1 MRWGERG
8 GVAGAGNYLL
18 AIVIHLAEIKDC
30 QRCCKLIE
38 SLHWLQMQRR
48 ITCPLALRLH
58 PPSCPCS
65 FMPQARASN
74 TSNMLTPIS
83 RHPAAHAACCCLLPP
98 ACCLLFV
105 VACCLAMLPK
115 SYCQALTATRQPTD
129 SQTDSPRGQRRRG
142 NIESN
147 SIDVDGPCG
156 QRGKGGAT
164 VVRRLVQ
171 HFSITSLCNVFC
183 SHFSSLCLS
192 LLQSFAYFLSLLQV
206 QRSEFPFLFF
216 PFWGSSWRNQTHYVQ
231 SVEALSMI
239 LLYSAPLPSFFF
251 LFFHLL
257 FVFCA
262 FASSG

>member
-1 MRWGERG
+1 
-8 GVAGAGNYLL
+8 
-18 AIVIHLAEIKDC
+18 
-30 QRCCKLIE
+30 
-38 SLHWLQMQRR
+38 
-48 ITCPLALRLH
+48 
-58 PPSCPCS
+58 
-65 FMPQARASN
+65 MPQARASN

-83 RHPAAHAACCCLLPP
+83 RHPAAHAACCLPP
-98 ACCLLFV
+98 CWCCLLFV

-147 SIDVDGPCG
+147 SIDVDAALWAEGG
-156 QRGKGGAT
+156 RRGAT

-183 SHFSSLCLS
+183 SHFSSLLS
-192 LLQSFAYFLSLLQV
+192 LSLFSSLSLVFYLCCRYNAASFLS
-206 QRSEFPFLFF
+206 FPFLS
-216 PFWGSSWRNQTHYVQ
+216 GRSSWRNQTHYVQ

-239 LLYSAPLPSFFF
+239 LLYSTPPPFFSFFF
-251 LFFHLL
+251 FLLL

>member
-1 MRWGERG
+1 
-8 GVAGAGNYLL
+8 
-18 AIVIHLAEIKDC
+18 
-30 QRCCKLIE
+30 
-38 SLHWLQMQRR
+38 
-48 ITCPLALRLH
+48 
-58 PPSCPCS
+58 
-65 FMPQARASN
+65 MPQARASN

-83 RHPAAHAACCCLLPP
+83 RHPAAHAACCLPP
-98 ACCLLFV
+98 CWCCLLFV

-147 SIDVDGPCG
+147 SIDVDADLWAEGG
-156 QRGKGGAT
+156 GRGGAT

-183 SHFSSLCLS
+183 SHFSSLLS

-206 QRSEFPFLFF
+206 QRSEFPFLSF
-216 PFWGSSWRNQTHYVQ
+216 PFLSGRSSWRNQTHYVQ

-239 LLYSAPLPSFFF
+239 LLYSAPSLLLLLLLSLAFRF
-251 LFFHLL
+251 LRICQLGVMKDIERAL
-257 FVFCA
+257 GIRLARDVDL
-262 FASSG
+262 

>member
-1 MRWGERG
+1 MHMRWEGVR

-48 ITCPLALRLH
+48 ITCPLALPLH

-98 ACCLLFV
+98 ACCCLLFV

-147 SIDVDGPCG
+147 SIDVDAALWAEGQGGSNCG
-156 QRGKGGAT
+156 AAARAALFDNFFMQRFLLAF
-164 VVRRLVQ
+164 L
-171 HFSITSLCNVFC
+171 FS
-183 SHFSSLCLS
+183 LS
-192 LLQSFAYFLSLLQV
+192 LSSPVFRLFFISVAGTT
-206 QRSEFPFLFF
+206 QRISFPFL
-216 PFWGSSWRNQTHYVQ
+216 
-231 SVEALSMI
+231 
-239 LLYSAPLPSFFF
+239 SF
-251 LFFHLL
+251 LGL
-257 FVFCA
+257 FVEKSNA
-262 FASSG
+262 LRTKR